1 MTEDHTAA
9 DCAAEEDY
17 FAGPRPY
24 LDDVTD
30 AAEQICTTL
39 TERSDTLD
47 AAFAAARLC
56 LEESADIGGARSQLQ
71 FIQATVTDA
80 LHQLD
85 RLDTTHRVAAEA
97 GIDETKLATTITQGC
112 ATVADPNHP
121 APQKTALSPELM
133 RPRD

>member
-1 MTEDHTAA
+1 MTEEHTAA

-17 FAGPRPY
+17 FAGPGPY

-47 AAFAAARLC
+47 AAFAAARLR
-56 LEESADIGGARSQLQ
+56 LEESADIGEARSQLQ
-71 FIQATVTDA
+71 FIQATVEGA

-85 RLDTTHRVAAEA
+85 RLDAVRRAAAEA

-112 ATVADPNHP
+112 ATVADLYHP
-121 APQKTALSPELM
+121 APQKTALGSELTQ
-133 RPRD
+133 PRD